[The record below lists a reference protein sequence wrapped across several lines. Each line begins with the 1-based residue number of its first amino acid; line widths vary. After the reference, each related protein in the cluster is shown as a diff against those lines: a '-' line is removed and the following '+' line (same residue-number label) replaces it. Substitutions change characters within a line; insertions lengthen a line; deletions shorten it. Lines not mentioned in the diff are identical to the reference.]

1 MTDISEADCRL
12 MKIVDRHVR
21 RLYEDSVNIRGGVC
35 WCTYVCRLRLTSSL
49 RDEEIGHGTET

>member
-21 RLYEDSVNIRGGVC
+21 MQTGMIYEDNYEDSVNIRGGVC
-35 WCTYVCRLRLTSSL
+35 
-49 RDEEIGHGTET
+49 